1 MKKLQRSYNE
11 SEVWLEQQMKLFWE
25 RTRLTLGTP
34 LSFGIFLKYWSNPS
48 RIDKLQN
55 ACFSDDWISILFQ
68 RVSYLIRN
76 QTLLGTEDDKIH
88 QAKVILL
95 TASLLRQME
104 ASDIIELFKEE
115 MIEPAAIKE
124 EYPILYEGYNA
135 TQSKATMESHIL
147 LSGFDVEEKDPAIDL
162 IVIGSD
168 GSRDELHTFP
178 DTTLRELI
186 GESWLRPK
194 DKLNLRFLRL
204 SAARLKHSPFCLS
217 PLEFYKSMKNKPKSV
232 FRVKYMGKTMFLS
245 SSGNTSLHQLKI
257 THRSF
262 ITLVEVK
269 PPSQSTNAPVAK
281 KDKQVS
287 TKNIGN
293 KSTKKGGKKS
303 KKKRREGNNYENKG
317 HDHFKVEHSKRMS
330 LVFEEVDAK
339 FKDIRTR
346 LGSLV
351 LKNMRPKD
359 KDKSALRKRDS
370 SGIKLDLPPEGVGG
384 KAGKVLFPLLVG
396 EVENLYVSTKKGNKQ
411 NLITLSVDLHGCS
424 GEDAIKILDRQLPSW
439 VYTAH
444 MGVHPFLIKI
454 DVVCGGGNQVLS
466 EHVAQWVRK
475 NKQVANRPKSFRG

>member
-34 LSFGIFLKYWSNPS
+34 LSFGIFLKYWS
-48 RIDKLQN
+48 ILQN

-186 GESWLRPK
+186 
-194 DKLNLRFLRL
+194 
-204 SAARLKHSPFCLS
+204 
-217 PLEFYKSMKNKPKSV
+217 EFYKSMKNKPKSV

-245 SSGNTSLHQLKI
+245 SSGITSLHQLKI

-262 ITLVEVK
+262 ITVVEVK

-330 LVFEEVDAK
+330 LVFEEVDAT

-411 NLITLSVDLHGCS
+411 NLRTLSVDLHGCS
-424 GEDAIKILDRQLPSW
+424 GEDAIKMLDRKLASW
-439 VYTAH
+439 VNTAH
-444 MGVHPFLIKI
+444 MGVHPFLIKSMGSEEQTS
-454 DVVCGGGNQVLS
+454 CQQAQEFQGLNVLY
-466 EHVAQWVRK
+466 
-475 NKQVANRPKSFRG
+475 